1 MRALRR
7 PPRLRRVRRA
17 QAAFTLIEITVALV
31 AGLIVAM
38 GIVGL
43 SHEAT
48 QTFNEETRN
57 AAAEATMRTAVDR
70 LRADIARAGYMST
83 GNILADTQIAHAPG
97 ATNLSNLT
105 NLGMNGLKELAAL
118 QLIEGGSTA
127 DPNVAKLSAV
137 QNPPLTPDVLLI
149 GGNMTCAEQF
159 DVQMIQPPS
168 GSCQEIDLSPVSPA
182 IYRVMTEGI
191 TSPLASG
198 CSAPGTCGQLENVFA
213 PVTGGGGTAQFIVRL
228 LDDTG
233 HTQYL
238 ATCPVGPITG
248 YKGAGAAA
256 YPYVMIDSVDTPIL
270 TALQTKGVG
279 GVSGYAAG
287 KAWINPVQIVRWE
300 LTSAPAEAVSQ
311 PQFAAM
317 GNIVQSGQID
327 PNKYD
332 LMRSYVDVF
341 GNVIKATSEIV
352 AEYAVDLDFA
362 FTVDQS
368 LVGPTQPKIVSYA
381 FEDPLNIGW
390 APNVSLESPPPA
402 SPPVNIGA
410 QRIRSV
416 RLRLVT
422 RTALPDRVANVPV
435 PNQFGNEEYMYRY
448 CAPLPGQ
455 TTLNCATVDG
465 SLKWAR
471 TRTVTTEVA
480 LPNNSGAY
488 Y

>member
-1 MRALRR
+1 M
-7 PPRLRRVRRA
+7 RRA
-17 QAAFTLIEITVALV
+17 QAGFTLIEITVALV

-48 QTFNEETRN
+48 QTFNEETRSS
-57 AAAEATMRTAVDR
+57 AAEAAMRTAVDR
-70 LRADIARAGYMST
+70 LRADVARAGYMST
-83 GNILADTQIAHAPG
+83 GNILSDPTIAHAPG
-97 ATNLSNLT
+97 QTNLQNLT
-105 NLGMNGLKELAAL
+105 NNGMKGLMGLAAL
-118 QLIEGGSTA
+118 QLIESGSTV
-127 DPNVAKLSAV
+127 DPNVAKLSAAQATGSGGV
-137 QNPPLTPDVLLI
+137 ALTPDVLLI
-149 GGNMTCAEQF
+149 GGNMTCAEEF
-159 DVQMIQPPS
+159 DVQQINPPT
-168 GSCQEIDLSPVSPA
+168 GTCQEIDLSPVSPA

-198 CSAPGTCGQLENVFA
+198 CSAAGTCGQLENVFA
-213 PVTGGGGTAQFIVRL
+213 PVTGGGGSAQFMVRL

-238 ATCPVGPITG
+238 ATCPTGPITG
-248 YKGAGAAA
+248 FKGAGSTA

-270 TALQTKGVG
+270 TAAQTQGRG
-279 GVSGYAAG
+279 GVSGLSSG

-300 LTSAPAEAVSQ
+300 LTSAPLEAINQ
-311 PQFAAM
+311 PQFAAIS
-317 GNIVQSGQID
+317 NIVQSGQVD
-327 PNKYD
+327 ANKYD
-332 LMRSYVDVF
+332 LMRSYVDAF

-362 FTVDQS
+362 FTVDSS
-368 LVGPTQPKIVSYA
+368 LVGPTQPNMISYA
-381 FEDPLNIGW
+381 FEDPLNVGW
-390 APNVSLESPPPA
+390 APNVALETSGA

-416 RLRLVT
+416 RFRLVT

-435 PNQFGNEEYMYRY
+435 PNQFGNEEYLYRY

-455 TTLNCATVDG
+455 PVPNCATVDG

-480 LPNNSGAY
+480 LPNNSGNY

>member
-1 MRALRR
+1 MSARAVA
-7 PPRLRRVRRA
+7 RVRGGG
-17 QAAFTLIEITVALV
+17 FTLIEITVALV

-57 AAAEATMRTAVDR
+57 SAAEAAMRTAVDR

-83 GNILADTQIAHAPG
+83 GNILSDPMIAHAPG
-97 ATNLSNLT
+97 LT
-105 NLGMNGLKELAAL
+105 NLQNLKNAGMMGIKELAAL
-118 QLIEGGSTA
+118 QLIEGGSIL
-127 DPNVAKLSAV
+127 DPNVAILSAA
-137 QNPPLTPDVLLI
+137 QNPALTPDALLI
-149 GGNMTCAEQF
+149 GGNMTCAEEF
-159 DVQMIQPPS
+159 DVQLINPPS
-168 GSCQEIDLSPVSPA
+168 GTCQEIDLSPVSPA

-198 CSAPGTCGQLENVFA
+198 CSGPGTCGQLENVFA
-213 PVTGGGGTAQFIVRL
+213 PVTGGGGSAQFMVRL

-238 ATCPVGPITG
+238 ATCPTGPITG
-248 YKGAGAAA
+248 FRGVGTSA
-256 YPYVMIDSVDTPIL
+256 YPYVMIDSVNTPIL
-270 TALQTKGVG
+270 TAVDTQGRG
-279 GVSGYAAG
+279 GVSGLSAG

-300 LTSAPAEAVSQ
+300 LTSAPLEAVSQ
-311 PQFAAM
+311 PQFAAIS
-317 GNIVQSGQID
+317 NIVQSGQID

-332 LMRSYVDVF
+332 LMRSYVDVY
-341 GNVIKATSEIV
+341 GHVIKATSEIV

-362 FTVDQS
+362 FTVDSS
-368 LVGPTQPKIVSYA
+368 LVGATQPQLLSFA
-381 FEDPLNIGW
+381 FEDHSNTNW
-390 APNVSLESPPPA
+390 APDVSLETSGA

-435 PNQFGNEEYMYRY
+435 PNQFAGASGPEEYMYRY

-455 TTLNCATVDG
+455 PLPNCTTVDG

-480 LPNNSGAY
+480 LPNNSGGY

>member
-1 MRALRR
+1 MRARAVA
-7 PPRLRRVRRA
+7 RVRA
-17 QAAFTLIEITVALV
+17 GGFTLIEITVALV

-57 AAAEATMRTAVDR
+57 SSAEAAMRTAVDR

-83 GNILADTQIAHAPG
+83 GNILSDPMIAHAPG
-97 ATNLSNLT
+97 FTNLQNLK
-105 NLGMNGLKELAAL
+105 NVGMNGIKELAAL
-118 QLIEGGSTA
+118 QLIDGGSTL
-127 DPNVAKLSAV
+127 DPQVAILSAA
-137 QNPPLTPDVLLI
+137 QLPTPLAPDVLLI

-159 DVQMIQPPS
+159 DVQMINPPT
-168 GSCQEIDLSPVSPA
+168 GTCQEIDLSPVSPA

-198 CSAPGTCGQLENVFA
+198 CSGPGTCGQLENVFA
-213 PVTGGGGTAQFIVRL
+213 PVTGGGGSAQFMVRL

-238 ATCPVGPITG
+238 ATCPTGPITG
-248 YKGAGAAA
+248 FRGTGTAA
-256 YPYVMIDSVDTPIL
+256 YPYVMIDSVNTPIL
-270 TALQTKGVG
+270 TAVDTQGRG
-279 GVSGYAAG
+279 GVSGLAAG

-300 LTSAPAEAVSQ
+300 LTSAASEALSQ
-311 PQFAAM
+311 PQFAAIS
-317 GNIVQSGQID
+317 NIVQSGQID

-362 FTVDQS
+362 FTVDRS
-368 LVGPTQPKIVSYA
+368 LVGATQPNMVSFS
-381 FEDPLNIGW
+381 FEDNNNTMW
-390 APNVSLESPPPA
+390 AQDVSTQTSGG

-422 RTALPDRVANVPV
+422 RTALPDRVANIAVSNLTAGAASRSTCTATALRCRASP
-435 PNQFGNEEYMYRY
+435 YR
-448 CAPLPGQ
+448 
-455 TTLNCATVDG
+455 T
-465 SLKWAR
+465 AR
-471 TRTVTTEVA
+471 PSTAR
-480 LPNNSGAY
+480 
-488 Y
+488 